1 MDRFRHINWSDVV
14 RRAIEEKV
22 REEEV
27 RCALKVM
34 EEISRKAKPEKSVAE
49 IIREF
54 RDRR

>member
-1 MDRFRHINWSDVV
+1 
-14 RRAIEEKV
+14 
-22 REEEV
+22 
-27 RCALKVM
+27 M